1 MTGDSITVLRCAP
14 QLRLAK
20 VLKADGSFIDFDCP
34 RHFSAQEHV
43 VADLAGLVKGLRT
56 LQSQPQ
62 QCVVRGALVDGPVA
76 RGIRRLLHHDP
87 QTGDQPTLREAPRL
101 WVALDMDGLER
112 PAGVDAADL
121 LGCARAVIPS
131 LPSGFHA
138 ASCAIQATAGH
149 GRKPGSRLRL
159 WFWLD
164 RPVGRTEL
172 EVWFAGH
179 SVDAVSFR
187 AAQVIYTAAPAFEDG
202 ISDHLPERLAVLTG
216 AAEVSVPPHEA
227 LQLPPRPR
235 RASFEIPAAKAAEW
249 AENAFRRG
257 VAAVATAPTDSRHV
271 TCVKVSFNL
280 ACLCHEG
287 RLYESH
293 VRSALGAALEHA
305 GKEAEEA
312 HRVFDWA
319 MGQAA
324 GAAA

>member
-1 MTGDSITVLRCAP
+1 MSADSITVLRCAP

-20 VLKADGSFIDFDCP
+20 LLKADGSFVDYDSP
-34 RHFSAQEHV
+34 RLFSAYEH
-43 VADLAGLVKGLRT
+43 AISDLTALANGLQT
-56 LQSQPQ
+56 LQGQTQ
-62 QCVVRGALVDGPVA
+62 QCVVRGALVDGPAV
-76 RGIRRLLHHDP
+76 RGIRRLLHRDP
-87 QTGDQPTLREAPRL
+87 ETGDEPTLREVPRR
-101 WVALDMDGLER
+101 WVALDMDGLDR
-112 PAGVDAADL
+112 PAGVEAADL
-121 LGCARAVIPS
+121 LGCAGVVIPA
-131 LPSGFHA
+131 LPSAFYGVSCIVQ
-138 ASCAIQATAGH
+138 ASAGH

-164 RPVGRTEL
+164 RPVGRAEL

-187 AAQVIYTAAPAFEDG
+187 AAQVIYTAAPAFEVG
-202 ISDHLPERLAVLTG
+202 LADHLPVRLARLSG
-216 AAEVSVPPHEA
+216 LSEVSVPPSEA

-235 RASFEIPAAKAAEW
+235 RASFEIPAVKAAEW

-257 VAAVATAPTDSRHV
+257 VAAVATAPTDKRHV
-271 TCVKVSFNL
+271 TCVKVAFNL

-287 RLYESH
+287 RLYESN

-312 HRVFDWA
+312 YKVFDWA
-319 MGQAA
+319 MGQAS